1 MGIAALIVL
10 LVLVLL
16 AVLFCFLG
24 QVPKNYPPM
33 AKPIEPPSPTEY
45 TGREWT
51 DLTRLTLA
59 TREAGMARVA
69 QCGEAAKVPDLDKEA
84 GMGLRWTFMPVYWSA
99 MEPDGPVDLS
109 ASTPA
114 AWRELDSFVIEAQR
128 RRLNILMQAPVV
140 GGNAGGPPGWA
151 GRRERGQVGSGGHG
165 RRSGVRR
172 EAGRAVPQAVHSVL
186 RKMGNALRHSPWEL
200 DNEPE
205 SYLTHWEDQAGDY
218 AELATKVCASVKQAD
233 PRAFLLLPAT
243 AGGPS
248 AWEWTRAA
256 LGMQGLSGS
265 AEFRRRG
272 IAYSI
277 GPLADGVSF
286 HIYEGLNVVFSSSE
300 ETVELFLENLR
311 SVFNEGETATA
322 AFPYARKREY
332 WHTEGN
338 FDFIGWL
345 STERREPGD
354 PVHDAGLRRRCSQ
367 GLRHGRL
374 RARGG
379 CGCGAM

>member
-1 MGIAALIVL
+1 MPADRQAGPAAASRGKSAPADMDAAAAFAGK
-10 LVLVLL
+10 L
-16 AVLFCFLG
+16 AKRYAPG
-24 QVPKNYPPM
+24 
-33 AKPIEPPSPTEY
+33 
-45 TGREWT
+45 G
-51 DLTRLTLA
+51 TLS
-59 TREAGMARVA
+59 VA
-69 QCGEAAKVPDLDKEA
+69 Q
-84 GMGLRWTFMPVYWSA
+84 
-99 MEPDGPVDLS
+99 
-109 ASTPA
+109 
-114 AWRELDSFVIEAQR
+114 
-128 RRLNILMQAPVV
+128 
-140 GGNAGGPPGWA
+140 GW
-151 GRRERGQVGSGGHG
+151 GTRYGI
-165 RRSGVRR
+165 
-172 EAGRAVPQAVHSVL
+172 RA
-186 RKMGNALRHSPWEL
+186 WEL

-345 STERREPGD
+345 STERREWRIQFMTRAFAAGVRKVCVMDASEREGVAMRGYVKALPQPFPMRPAGAEVKIVRGQAKAFRHSDGD
-354 PVHDAGLRRRCSQ
+354 GSDAGQVWVLWAVAGRGEAQVEVPVTHDRVILVQVDGSESELRSSGHRLTVDLKGDRKMAPPVLVADRPANEGRREE
-367 GLRHGRL
+367 RE
-374 RARGG
+374 
-379 CGCGAM
+379 